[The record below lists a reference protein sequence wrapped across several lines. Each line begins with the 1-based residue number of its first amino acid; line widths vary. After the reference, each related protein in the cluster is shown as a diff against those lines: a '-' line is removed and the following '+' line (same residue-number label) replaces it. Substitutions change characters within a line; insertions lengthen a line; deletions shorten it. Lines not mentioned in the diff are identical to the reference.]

1 MDTIFTKTNKP
12 PLEKSL
18 TDANILKDHPYE
30 EDLNKKSIFKTPTV
44 SFFQQKGRWKI
55 YFMNQ
60 GHGFITQKLKKVDIL
75 DLKVSLRE

>member
-44 SFFQQKGRWKI
+44 SFFQQKGR
-55 YFMNQ
+55 
-60 GHGFITQKLKKVDIL
+60 
-75 DLKVSLRE
+75 